1 MKFDESN
8 DGEKRMSVRVT
19 FRVTLN
25 DMIEICLRHKDENIT
40 KKLLIVEIRNALK
53 RSGKELCLDEI
64 YLNLA
69 LNGDPTKMIE
79 IVEENDIEECKQIVL
94 KHFPELKD

>member
-8 DGEKRMSVRVT
+8 DGEKRMSIRVT
-19 FRVTLN
+19 FRVTLS
-25 DMIEICLRHKDENIT
+25 DMIEMCLRHKDKNIT

-53 RSGKELCLDEI
+53 RSGKELCLHEV

-69 LNGDPTKMIE
+69 LNGDPTQMIE
-79 IVEENDIEECKQIVL
+79 IVEKNEIEECKQIVL